1 MHPIV
6 YDKIDDDVVSQVA
19 TLTKGGSGSSGMDA
33 YGWRRILCSTAF
45 GTSNLDLQ
53 NIIAEMIKKLCIEEI

>member
-1 MHPIV
+1 M
-6 YDKIDDDVVSQVA
+6 QVA
-19 TLTKGGSGSSGMDA
+19 TLTKGGSGPSGMDA